1 MARPRLAAA
10 LPERGELDAE
20 LALLIGPV
28 GPYEAPSGG
37 VVLPDDPPDEVLELI
52 WERDGE
58 RAHGRPRGPAGRAG
72 GSGYWRF
79 VLGEEMP
86 RGDAEAVRLAEL
98 GDLRDEELAALHGR
112 ASGARTRIGTAR
124 EQWNSGH
131 RPDCGCCRSID
142 QQHVDLWE
150 MVEAVVRAPAT

>member
-58 RAHGRPRGPAGRAG
+58 RLMADHAGRPGWRPW
-72 GSGYWRF
+72 GYWRF